1 MKQVPDLITVNLLM
15 PNLDGKSLIRELAGK
30 TNILILS
37 TEIDPRLARQA
48 IADCV
53 RGYMVKDENPLKI
66 VENIKKILDDPDYLA
81 MSSDIVS
88 AIMNPQSLSDVQLT
102 DQQIKLLKLVAAGE
116 TNDETVE
123 KLFVTPRTVKNYL
136 AVICDILQVRNRAQA
151 VAQVIMKIYD
161 SKFSDH
167 SYGFRPQRSA
177 HGAMKQILE
186 YLDEGYQ
193 WVIDLDIEKYFDTI
207 NHDKLIS
214 ILREQIND
222 KTTLHLIRSY
232 LKAGI
237 MEDGLV
243 KPNKLGVPQGGPLS
257 PILSNI
263 YLDKFDKELEER
275 GLHFVRYADD
285 CNIFVKSKMSAD
297 RVMKS
302 VSSWLER
309 KLFLKVNATKTKV
322 VRPTKSNFLGFTFF
336 KNGKKWQCK
345 PGDDRK
351 KKLYEKLKTVLC
363 RRKAAAV
370 PLSLTFTKVNQIVR
384 GWINYFR
391 IGSMKTFLSEF
402 GQWMRHKMQV
412 IIIKQ
417 WKLPRR
423 IYTNLMRINKVF
435 RCNFRDEDI
444 YKTANT
450 RLGLYKRCTGNV
462 INYLLSPKVLGI
474 KKAERPDL
482 IDPLEYYLTR

>member
-1 MKQVPDLITVNLLM
+1 MELI
-15 PNLDGKSLIRELAGK
+15 DQ
-30 TNILILS
+30 ILS
-37 TEIDPRLARQA
+37 QSNLKEAIKRVKANKGAAGVDKRTIYEIDDYFKKHQVEIKQSIRAMKYKPQAVRRVYIPKANGKKRPLGIPTVVDRVIQQA
-48 IADCV
+48 I
-53 RGYMVKDENPLKI
+53 
-66 VENIKKILDDPDYLA
+66 
-81 MSSDIVS
+81 S
-88 AIMNPQSLSDVQLT
+88 
-102 DQQIKLLKLVAAGE
+102 
-116 TNDETVE
+116 
-123 KLFVTPRTVKNYL
+123 
-136 AVICDILQVRNRAQA
+136 QVL
-151 VAQVIMKIYD
+151 MKIYD
-161 SKFSDH
+161 PEFSAY
-167 SYGFRPQRSA
+167 SYGFRPKRSA
-177 HGAMKQILE
+177 HDAMEQVLE

-193 WVIDLDIEKYFDTI
+193 WVIDLDIEKYFDTV

-214 ILREQIND
+214 TLREQIND
-222 KTTLHLIRSY
+222 KTTLHLIRSF

-302 VSSWLER
+302 ATSWLER

-336 KNGKKWQCK
+336 KTGEKWQCK

-351 KKLYEKLKTVLC
+351 KKLYEKLKLVLC
-363 RRKAAAV
+363 RRKAV
-370 PLSLTFTKVNQIVR
+370 EMPLSLIFTKVNQIVR

-391 IGSMKTFLSEF
+391 IGSIKVFLFKF
-402 GQWMRHKMQV
+402 GQWMRHKIRV

-417 WKLPRR
+417 WKLPKR

-435 RCNFRDEDI
+435 RCGFSDEDI
-444 YKTANT
+444 HKTANT

-474 KKAERPDL
+474 KKAERPGL

>member
-1 MKQVPDLITVNLLM
+1 MELI
-15 PNLDGKSLIRELAGK
+15 DQ
-30 TNILILS
+30 ILS
-37 TEIDPRLARQA
+37 QSNLKEAIKRVKANKGAAGVDKRTIYEIDDYFKKHQVEIKQSIRAMKHKPQAVRRVYIPKANGKKRPLGIPTVVDRVIQQA
-48 IADCV
+48 I
-53 RGYMVKDENPLKI
+53 
-66 VENIKKILDDPDYLA
+66 
-81 MSSDIVS
+81 S
-88 AIMNPQSLSDVQLT
+88 
-102 DQQIKLLKLVAAGE
+102 
-116 TNDETVE
+116 
-123 KLFVTPRTVKNYL
+123 
-136 AVICDILQVRNRAQA
+136 QVL
-151 VAQVIMKIYD
+151 MKIYD
-161 SKFSDH
+161 PEFSAY
-167 SYGFRPQRSA
+167 SYGFRPKRSS
-177 HGAMKQILE
+177 HDAMEQVLE

-193 WVIDLDIEKYFDTI
+193 WVIDLDIEKYFDTV

-214 ILREQIND
+214 TLREQIND
-222 KTTLHLIRSY
+222 KTTLHLIRSF

-302 VSSWLER
+302 ATSWLER

-336 KNGKKWQCK
+336 KTGEKWQCK

-351 KKLYEKLKTVLC
+351 KKLYEKLKLVLC
-363 RRKAAAV
+363 RRKAVAM
-370 PLSLTFTKVNQIVR
+370 PLSLIFTKVNQIVR

-391 IGSMKTFLSEF
+391 IGSIKVFLFKF
-402 GQWMRHKMQV
+402 GQWMRHKIRV

-417 WKLPRR
+417 WKLPKR

-435 RCNFRDEDI
+435 RCGFSDEDI
-444 YKTANT
+444 HKTANT

-474 KKAERPDL
+474 KKAERPGL

>member
-1 MKQVPDLITVNLLM
+1 MELI
-15 PNLDGKSLIRELAGK
+15 DQ
-30 TNILILS
+30 ILS
-37 TEIDPRLARQA
+37 QSNLKEAIKRVKANKGAAGVDKRTIYEVDDYFKKHQAEIKQSIRAMKYRPEAVRRAYIPKANGKKRPLGIPTVVDRVIQQA
-48 IADCV
+48 ISQ
-53 RGYMVKDENPLKI
+53 
-66 VENIKKILDDPDYLA
+66 IL
-81 MSSDIVS
+81 
-88 AIMNPQSLSDVQLT
+88 
-102 DQQIKLLKLVAAGE
+102 
-116 TNDETVE
+116 
-123 KLFVTPRTVKNYL
+123 
-136 AVICDILQVRNRAQA
+136 
-151 VAQVIMKIYD
+151 MKIYD
-161 SKFSDH
+161 PEFSAY
-167 SYGFRPQRSA
+167 SYGFRPKRSA
-177 HGAMKQILE
+177 HDAMEQVLE

-193 WVIDLDIEKYFDTI
+193 WVIDLDIEKYFDTV

-214 ILREQIND
+214 TLREQIND
-222 KTTLHLIRSY
+222 KTTLHLIRSF

-302 VSSWLER
+302 ATSWLER

-336 KNGKKWQCK
+336 KTGGKWQCK

-351 KKLYEKLKTVLC
+351 KKLYEKLKLVLC
-363 RRKAAAV
+363 RRKAAAM
-370 PLSLTFTKVNQIVR
+370 PLSLIFTKVNQIVR

-391 IGSMKTFLSEF
+391 IGSMKVFLFKF
-402 GQWMRHKMQV
+402 GQWMRHKIRV

-417 WKLPRR
+417 WKLPKR
-423 IYTNLMRINKVF
+423 IYTNLMRINKAF
-435 RCNFRDEDI
+435 RCNFSDEDI
-444 YKTANT
+444 HKTANT

-474 KKAERPDL
+474 KKAERPGL

>member
-1 MKQVPDLITVNLLM
+1 MELI
-15 PNLDGKSLIRELAGK
+15 DQ
-30 TNILILS
+30 ILS
-37 TEIDPRLARQA
+37 QSNLKEAIKRVKANKGAAGVDKRTIYEIDDYFKKHQVEIKQSIRAMKYKPQAVRRVYIPKANGKKRPLGIPTAVDRVIQQA
-48 IADCV
+48 I
-53 RGYMVKDENPLKI
+53 
-66 VENIKKILDDPDYLA
+66 
-81 MSSDIVS
+81 S
-88 AIMNPQSLSDVQLT
+88 
-102 DQQIKLLKLVAAGE
+102 
-116 TNDETVE
+116 
-123 KLFVTPRTVKNYL
+123 
-136 AVICDILQVRNRAQA
+136 QVL
-151 VAQVIMKIYD
+151 MKIYD
-161 SKFSDH
+161 PEFSAY
-167 SYGFRPQRSA
+167 SYGFRPKRSA
-177 HGAMKQILE
+177 HDAMEQVLE

-193 WVIDLDIEKYFDTI
+193 WVIDLDIEKYFDTV

-214 ILREQIND
+214 TLREQIND
-222 KTTLHLIRSY
+222 KTTLHLIRSF

-302 VSSWLER
+302 ATSWLER

-336 KNGKKWQCK
+336 KTGEKWQCK

-351 KKLYEKLKTVLC
+351 KKLYEKLKLVLC
-363 RRKAAAV
+363 RRKAVAM
-370 PLSLTFTKVNQIVR
+370 PLSLIFTKVNQIVR

-391 IGSMKTFLSEF
+391 IGSIKVFLFKF
-402 GQWMRHKMQV
+402 GQWMRHKIRV

-417 WKLPRR
+417 WKLPKR

-435 RCNFRDEDI
+435 RCGFSDEDI
-444 YKTANT
+444 HKTANT

-474 KKAERPDL
+474 KKAERPGL

>member
-1 MKQVPDLITVNLLM
+1 MELI
-15 PNLDGKSLIRELAGK
+15 DQ
-30 TNILILS
+30 ILS
-37 TEIDPRLARQA
+37 QSNLKEAIKRVKANKGAAGVDKRTIYEIDDYFKKHQAEIKQSIKTMKYRPQAVRRVYIPKANGKKRPLGIPTVVDRVIQQA
-48 IADCV
+48 ISQ
-53 RGYMVKDENPLKI
+53 
-66 VENIKKILDDPDYLA
+66 IL
-81 MSSDIVS
+81 
-88 AIMNPQSLSDVQLT
+88 
-102 DQQIKLLKLVAAGE
+102 
-116 TNDETVE
+116 
-123 KLFVTPRTVKNYL
+123 
-136 AVICDILQVRNRAQA
+136 
-151 VAQVIMKIYD
+151 MKIYD
-161 SKFSDH
+161 SEFSAY
-167 SYGFRPQRSA
+167 SYGFRPKRSA
-177 HGAMKQILE
+177 HDAMEQVLE

-193 WVIDLDIEKYFDTI
+193 WVIDLDIEKYFDTV

-214 ILREQIND
+214 TLREQIND
-222 KTTLHLIRSY
+222 KTTLHLIRSF

-285 CNIFVKSKMSAD
+285 CNIFVKSKMSAN

-336 KNGKKWQCK
+336 KTGEKWQCK

-351 KKLYEKLKTVLC
+351 KKLYEKLKLVLC
-363 RRKAAAV
+363 RRKAAAM
-370 PLSLTFTKVNQIVR
+370 PLSLIFTKVNQIVR

-391 IGSMKTFLSEF
+391 IGSMKVFLFKF
-402 GQWMRHKMQV
+402 GQWMRHKIRV

-417 WKLPRR
+417 WKLPKR

-435 RCNFRDEDI
+435 RCNFSDEDI
-444 YKTANT
+444 HKTANT

-474 KKAERPDL
+474 KKAERPGL

>member
-1 MKQVPDLITVNLLM
+1 MELI
-15 PNLDGKSLIRELAGK
+15 DQ
-30 TNILILS
+30 ILS
-37 TEIDPRLARQA
+37 QSNLKEAIKRVKANKGAAGVDKRTIYEIDDYFKKHQVEIKQSIRAMKYKPQAVRLVYIPKANGKKRPLGIPTVVDRVIQQA
-48 IADCV
+48 I
-53 RGYMVKDENPLKI
+53 
-66 VENIKKILDDPDYLA
+66 
-81 MSSDIVS
+81 S
-88 AIMNPQSLSDVQLT
+88 
-102 DQQIKLLKLVAAGE
+102 
-116 TNDETVE
+116 
-123 KLFVTPRTVKNYL
+123 
-136 AVICDILQVRNRAQA
+136 QVL
-151 VAQVIMKIYD
+151 MKIYD
-161 SKFSDH
+161 PEFSAY
-167 SYGFRPQRSA
+167 SYGFRPKRSS
-177 HGAMKQILE
+177 HDAMEQVLE

-193 WVIDLDIEKYFDTI
+193 WVIDLDIEKYFDTV

-214 ILREQIND
+214 TLREQIND
-222 KTTLHLIRSY
+222 KTTLHLIRSF

-302 VSSWLER
+302 ATSWLER

-336 KNGKKWQCK
+336 KTGEKWQCK

-351 KKLYEKLKTVLC
+351 KKLYEKLKLVLC
-363 RRKAAAV
+363 RRKAVAM
-370 PLSLTFTKVNQIVR
+370 PLSLIFTKVNQIVR

-391 IGSMKTFLSEF
+391 IGSIKVFLFKF
-402 GQWMRHKMQV
+402 GQWMRHKIRV

-417 WKLPRR
+417 WKLPKR

-435 RCNFRDEDI
+435 RCGFSDEDI
-444 YKTANT
+444 HKTANT

-474 KKAERPDL
+474 KKAERPGL

>member
-1 MKQVPDLITVNLLM
+1 MELI
-15 PNLDGKSLIRELAGK
+15 DQ
-30 TNILILS
+30 ILS
-37 TEIDPRLARQA
+37 QSNLKEA
-48 IADCV
+48 IK
-53 RGYMVKDENPLKI
+53 RVKANK
-66 VENIKKILDDPDYLA
+66 
-81 MSSDIVS
+81 
-88 AIMNPQSLSDVQLT
+88 
-102 DQQIKLLKLVAAGE
+102 VAAGVDKRTIYE
-116 TNDETVE
+116 IDDYFKKHQVE
-123 KLFVTPRTVKNYL
+123 IKQS
-136 AVICDILQVRNRAQA
+136 IRAMKYKPQA
-151 VAQVIMKIYD
+151 VRRVYIPKANGKKRPLGIPTVVDRVIQQAISQVLMKIYD
-161 SKFSDH
+161 PEFSAY
-167 SYGFRPQRSA
+167 SYGFRPKRSS
-177 HGAMKQILE
+177 HDAMEQVLE

-193 WVIDLDIEKYFDTI
+193 WVIDLDIEKYFDTV

-214 ILREQIND
+214 TLREQIND
-222 KTTLHLIRSY
+222 KTTLHLIRSF

-275 GLHFVRYADD
+275 GLHFVSYADD

-302 VSSWLER
+302 ATSWLER

-336 KNGKKWQCK
+336 KTGEKWQCK

-351 KKLYEKLKTVLC
+351 KKLYEKLKLVLC
-363 RRKAAAV
+363 RRKAVAM
-370 PLSLTFTKVNQIVR
+370 PLSLIFTKVNQIVR

-391 IGSMKTFLSEF
+391 IGSIKVFLFKF
-402 GQWMRHKMQV
+402 GQWMRHKIRV

-417 WKLPRR
+417 WKLPKR

-435 RCNFRDEDI
+435 RCGFSDEDI
-444 YKTANT
+444 HKTANT

-474 KKAERPDL
+474 KKAERPGL